1 MKVDI
6 DCIIRGDEAEIGIS
20 LIDRISQQEFEEY
33 ANTLKREG
41 FEYDPYNKSNFF
53 TTKNP
58 KMLAAMLKFLN
69 KEFDVSAKLKGEQTY
84 TWDER
89 DQFVKEFDAMVKG
102 EKKEE
107 IPETK
112 KE

>member
-20 LIDRISQQEFEEY
+20 LLDRVPQQEFEEY

-41 FEYDPYNKSNFF
+41 FEYDSYNKSNFF

-58 KMLAAMLKFLN
+58 KMLAAMLKFLD
-69 KEFDVSAKLKGEQTY
+69 KEFDVSAKLKGGQSY
-84 TWDER
+84 TWDQR
-89 DQFVKEFDAMVKG
+89 DQFVQEFAAIVTG
-102 EKKEE
+102 EKTA
-107 IPETK
+107 PEMK
-112 KE
+112 R